1 MDNLLRRRWL
11 IPLLF
16 SDPRIFYGSL
26 VKDAELLV
34 DRIRPHPGSYEA
46 LDWPAALD
54 QITAWRHEAASVMQ
68 EPALQEIE
76 TAVLARLEPVRASS
90 PWKAAY
96 NSDLRLARALYLVCR
111 LLRPETV
118 VETGVAYGLSS
129 AFILTALDVNQRGTL
144 SSVDLP
150 PLGGDATRL
159 QGVLIPNRLR
169 HRWTLYSG
177 TSRRLLP
184 GLLAGTRVDVFV
196 HDSLHT
202 YRTMQWEFES
212 VWPHIPVGGALI
224 ADDIEGNR
232 AYEEVLAR
240 GAAFSWVV
248 RQALKP
254 SALFGIAIR

>member
-1 MDNLLRRRWL
+1 M
-11 IPLLF
+11 
-16 SDPRIFYGSL
+16 
-26 VKDAELLV
+26 KDVELLI
-34 DRIRPHPGSYEA
+34 DRVRPHPGTYKA
-46 LDWPAALD
+46 IDWPPALE
-54 QITAWRHEAASVMQ
+54 QITGWRHEAESIMQ
-68 EPALQEIE
+68 EPALQATEQE
-76 TAVLARLEPVRASS
+76 VLARLEEVRSSS
-90 PWKAAY
+90 PWTAAY

-118 VETGVAYGLSS
+118 VETGVAYGMSS
-129 AFILTALDVNQRGTL
+129 AFILTALDVNHQGTL

-169 HRWTLYSG
+169 HRWALYSG

-202 YRTMQWEFES
+202 YRTMRWEFES
-212 VWPHIPVGGALI
+212 VWPHIPLGGALI

-232 AYEEVLAR
+232 AYEEVVAR
-240 GAAFSWVV
+240 GAALSWVV

-254 SALFGIAIR
+254 SALFGIAIK

>member
-1 MDNLLRRRWL
+1 LDNLLRRRWL

-16 SDPRIFYGSL
+16 SDPKIFYGSL

-34 DRIRPHPGSYEA
+34 DRIRPHPGTYGA
-46 LDWPAALD
+46 LDWPAALE
-54 QITAWRHEAASVMQ
+54 QITAWRDDAASVMQ
-68 EPALQEIE
+68 QAELQEIE
-76 TAVLARLEPVRASS
+76 KEVLATLEQVRGSS

-111 LLRPETV
+111 LLRPATV

-129 AFILTALDVNQRGTL
+129 AFILAALDVNQQGTL
-144 SSVDLP
+144 SSIDLP

-159 QGVLIPNRLR
+159 QGVLIPKRLR
-169 HRWTLYSG
+169 NRWTLYSG

-184 GLLAGTRVDVFV
+184 GLLAGKRVDLFV

-202 YRTMQWEFES
+202 YRTMRWEFQTA
-212 VWPHIPVGGALI
+212 WPHIPSGGALI

-232 AYEEVLAR
+232 AYEEVLAQR
-240 GAAFSWVV
+240 PAFSCVV

-254 SALFGIAIR
+254 SALFGIAIK